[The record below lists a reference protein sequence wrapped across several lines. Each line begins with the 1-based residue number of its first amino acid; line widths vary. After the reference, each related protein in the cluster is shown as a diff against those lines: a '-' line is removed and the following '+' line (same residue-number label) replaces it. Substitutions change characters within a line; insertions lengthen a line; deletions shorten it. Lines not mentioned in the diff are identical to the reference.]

1 MTGQKIAA
9 GMADRRKWED
19 GADMENAACRK
30 ITDEMIGAYREY
42 LCREEKAARTI
53 EKYIRDIRRFAKWLS
68 CREVTKE
75 TAVRWKEYLWADC
88 GYTPR
93 SVNSMVSAVNG
104 LFAFLGW
111 YDCQMRFLKIQRQ
124 IFRDESKNLS
134 QEEYKRLV
142 KSAYAQNKERLG
154 LILET
159 ICGTGIR
166 VSELEFI
173 TVGAVKRGRAEIML
187 KGKVRVIL
195 IPGHLREKLQEYAR
209 KEKIVSGKLFLTRNG
224 KSVSRHQI
232 WTEMKKLCAAAGVEA
247 SKVFPHNLRHLFAKS
262 YYSVYK
268 DIVGLANMLGHSSI
282 DTTRLYLLATGA
294 EHMRQLDR
302 LELVG

>member
-1 MTGQKIAA
+1 MIK
-9 GMADRRKWED
+9 M
-19 GADMENAACRK
+19 MEQK
-30 ITDEMIGAYREY
+30 ITDNMNRADRAFRTITGKTIGAYRDY
-42 LCREEKAARTI
+42 LCREEKAVRTM
-53 EKYIRDIRRFAKWLS
+53 EKYLRDVRRFAKWLS
-68 CREVTKE
+68 GREVTKE
-75 TAVRWKEYLWADC
+75 AAVRWKEYLWADC
-88 GYTPR
+88 GYAPR

-104 LFAFLGW
+104 LFSFLGW
-111 YDCQMRFLKIQRQ
+111 GDCRMKFLKIQQQ
-124 IFRDESKNLS
+124 IFREESKDLN
-134 QEEYKRLV
+134 QEEYRQLV
-142 KSAYAQNKERLG
+142 ETAYAQDKERLG

-173 TVGAVKRGRAEIML
+173 TVGAVRRGRVEIML

-195 IPGHLREKLQEYAR
+195 MPGHLRGKLQEYVR

-232 WTEMKKLCAAAGVEA
+232 WTEMKKLCMAAGVEA
-247 SKVFPHNLRHLFAKS
+247 TKVFPHNLRHLFAKS
-262 YYSVYK
+262 YYNVYK

-282 DTTRLYLLATGA
+282 DTTRLYLLTTGT

-302 LELVG
+302 LELVS